1 METYLERIKRY
12 EAEFEKTMQEIQRH
26 INVAIKNKNMG
37 YYTVTD
43 TGSSKRPFSLKR
55 NKRLP
60 RKLKKKIKKCQT
72 NIYQS
77 IQKQ

>member
-26 INVAIKNKNMG
+26 INLSIKNKAMG
-37 YYTVTD
+37 YYTVID

-55 NKRLP
+55 NKRIP
-60 RKLKKKIKKCQT
+60 RKLKKKLKKDHGKNT
-72 NIYQS
+72 L
-77 IQKQ
+77 